1 MNKTNLKHRFLTALF
16 GGSLLILSTFHE
28 LSYLLAFV
36 VIIFLSSREYYRIL
50 KQNNYRPN
58 DILGVFLSVLIFIT
72 SYLYSSN
79 GEMWGIYFILIP
91 ILPIVCLSALYS
103 SKSKDA
109 IKNVS
114 VTFFG
119 ILYISLPLSLMNFIV
134 FEQGSYDSIFLL
146 SVFIFLWASES
157 AAFIGGSLFGKT
169 KLFESVSPMKTWEG
183 VLSGFFVN
191 MSIAY
196 LLHFFFDMYSFL
208 FWAIFSQV
216 VLVSGVFGD
225 LFESLIKR
233 NFNLKDSGNKLP
245 GHGGFLDRF
254 DSFFFV
260 VPYVFFYLKIM
271 SQIT

>member
-109 IKNVS
+109 AMVMASRFTNPNLNPHICRYLEIRLQEEQQKYEKDKLRRYKIFERLRNGAEKFKGEHIHFGTERFPDWQS
-114 VTFFG
+114 VC
-119 ILYISLPLSLMNFIV
+119 
-134 FEQGSYDSIFLL
+134 E
-146 SVFIFLWASES
+146 
-157 AAFIGGSLFGKT
+157 
-169 KLFESVSPMKTWEG
+169 
-183 VLSGFFVN
+183 
-191 MSIAY
+191 Y
-196 LLHFFFDMYSFL
+196 LL
-208 FWAIFSQV
+208 
-216 VLVSGVFGD
+216 
-225 LFESLIKR
+225 
-233 NFNLKDSGNKLP
+233 
-245 GHGGFLDRF
+245 
-254 DSFFFV
+254 
-260 VPYVFFYLKIM
+260 
-271 SQIT
+271 